1 MESILPYVIAA
12 LALSVVIN
20 LLFKRMGVSQIIG
33 YILTG
38 TIVVYLFDL
47 REMNDSDAL
56 ELTGEF
62 GIVFLMFTIG
72 LEMSLSKLRLL
83 KKLVF
88 YNGALQV
95 GVSAVLFFLA
105 AHYGF
110 GIGVNS
116 SLIIASALSL
126 SSTAV
131 VLTYLKE
138 SKGIYAPYGQRSAGI
153 LIFQDIAVI
162 PILIMIGFLSNDGHS
177 LGLVLFET
185 ALSAVVVIG
194 LLFVVGR
201 RVMSWLLHF
210 SADSKVEELFMGS
223 VLVIVTGASLLAHYA
238 GFTYS
243 LGAFVAGM
251 IIAETRYLHKV
262 ESDIAPFKD
271 LLLGVFFVTVGMKI
285 DLAFLFAHLGEIVA
299 LFAGILFIKGAV
311 IHGIIGMGSRSVT
324 GFKTA
329 VTLAQVGEFSFAI
342 FALAAANHLMQP
354 EVVQTLVLV
363 VVLSMIATPFML
375 AKRRWLQDLL
385 FKEGEIEQR
394 DMTPLET
401 RHNHVVVCGYGV
413 VGQFVAKKLRA
424 RGVPHVVVDNNYR
437 HVRRAQRV
445 GEEIYYG
452 DMSKPAILHALH
464 VEEAAAV
471 IITLDNPEKKL
482 LICEALSRFG
492 RKINIAVKV
501 VSLEEKAML
510 KELPISFMVDGK
522 EVVADVLV
530 ERTMQCSIG
539 DLDR

>member
-1 MESILPYVIAA
+1 MELVLLYAIVA
-12 LALSVVIN
+12 LAISVVIN
-20 LLFKRMGVSQIIG
+20 LLFKRWGISQIIG

-38 TIVVYLFDL
+38 MIIVYVFNL
-47 REMNDSDAL
+47 RYINDSHTL
-56 ELTGEF
+56 ELIGEF

-72 LEMSLSKLRLL
+72 LEMSLAKLRLMR
-83 KKLVF
+83 KLVF

-95 GVSAVLFFLA
+95 GISAVIFYTV

-110 GIGVNS
+110 GVGVNS
-116 SLIIASALSL
+116 SLIIASALAL

-138 SKGIYAPYGQRSAGI
+138 NKGIYAPYGQRAAGI

-162 PILIMIGFLSNDGHS
+162 PILILIGFLANDGGN
-177 LGLVLFET
+177 LGFVLFET
-185 ALSAVVVIG
+185 ALSAVIVIG
-194 LLFVVGR
+194 LLFVIGR
-201 RVMSWLLHF
+201 KVMSWLLHF

-223 VLVIVTGASLLAHYA
+223 VLVIVIGASLLAHYA

-271 LLLGVFFVTVGMKI
+271 LLLGVFFITVGMKI
-285 DLAFLFAHLGEIVA
+285 DLAFFAAHIGEIIA
-299 LFAGILFIKGAV
+299 LFIGILFIKGAV
-311 IHGIIGMGSRSVT
+311 IHAIVGMGSKSVT

-342 FALAAANHLMQP
+342 FALAASNDLLEP
-354 EVVQTLVLV
+354 DLEQTLVLV

-394 DMTPLET
+394 DMTPLES
-401 RHNHVVVCGYGV
+401 RKNHVVVCGYGI
-413 VGQFVAKKLRA
+413 VGQFVAKKLRE
-424 RGVPHVVVDNNYR
+424 RGVSHVVVDNNYR
-437 HVRRAQRV
+437 NVQRAKRI

-464 VEEAAAV
+464 VEDASAV

-482 LICEALSRFG
+482 LVCEALAQYG
-492 RKINIAVKV
+492 DHINIAVKI

-510 KELPISFMVDGK
+510 KELPISYMVDGK
-522 EVVADVLV
+522 EVVAEVLV
-530 ERTMQCSIG
+530 DQTMQCRIKG
-539 DLDR
+539 A

>member
-1 MESILPYVIAA
+1 MMESILAYAVAA
-12 LALSVVIN
+12 LGISIVIN
-20 LLFKRMGVSQIIG
+20 LVFKKIGVSPIIG

-38 TIVVYLFDL
+38 TIAVYAFDL
-47 REMNDSDAL
+47 RGMADSHAL
-56 ELTGEF
+56 ELVGEF

-72 LEMSLSKLRLL
+72 LEMSLAKLRLM

-88 YNGALQV
+88 LNGSLQV
-95 GVSAVLFFLA
+95 GISAVIFYLL

-110 GIGVNS
+110 DIQVHS
-116 SLIIASALSL
+116 SLIIAAALSL

-138 SKGIYAPYGQRSAGI
+138 SKGIYAPYGQRSTGI

-162 PILIMIGFLSNDGHS
+162 PILIMIGFLSSGGEH
-177 LGLVLFET
+177 LGIVLLET
-185 ALSAVVVIG
+185 ALSAVIVIG
-194 LLFVVGR
+194 LLFVVGKR
-201 RVMSWLLHF
+201 LMTWLLHF
-210 SADSKVEELFMGS
+210 SADSKLEELFMGS
-223 VLVIVTGASLLAHYA
+223 VLVIVVGASLLAHYA

-271 LLLGVFFVTVGMKI
+271 LLLGIFFVTVGMKI
-285 DLAFLFAHLGEIVA
+285 DLGFFVAHLGEVVA
-299 LFAGILFIKGAV
+299 LFVGILFIKGAV
-311 IHGIIGMGSRSVT
+311 IHGVIGMGAKSVT

-342 FALAAANHLMQP
+342 FALASANHLMQP
-354 EVVQTLVLV
+354 ELVQTLVLV

-375 AKRRWLQDLL
+375 ARRRWLQDKI
-385 FKEGEIEQR
+385 FKTGEIEQR
-394 DMTPLET
+394 DMTPLAK
-401 RHNHVVVCGYGV
+401 RKDHVVVCGYGI
-413 VGQFVAKKLRA
+413 VGQFVAKKLRE
-424 RGVPHVVVDNNYR
+424 REISHVVIDNNYKN
-437 HVRRAQRV
+437 VQRAKRA

-464 VEEAAAV
+464 VEDASAV

-482 LICEALSRFG
+482 LVCEALAQYGDR
-492 RKINIAVKV
+492 INIAVKV
-501 VSLEEKAML
+501 VSLEERAML
-510 KELPISFMVDGK
+510 KELPISYMVDGK

-530 ERTMQCSIG
+530 EKTMQCRI
-539 DLDR
+539 

>member
-1 MESILPYVIAA
+1 METILLYTITA
-12 LALSVVIN
+12 LAISVVVN
-20 LLFKRMGVSQIIG
+20 LFFKRLGISQIIG
-33 YILTG
+33 YIMTG
-38 TIVVYLFDL
+38 MIVVYAFDL
-47 REMNDSDAL
+47 RAMNDSHAL
-56 ELTGEF
+56 ELIGEF

-72 LEMSLSKLRLL
+72 LEMSLSKLRLM

-88 YNGALQV
+88 FNGALQV
-95 GVSAVLFFLA
+95 GISSVIFYLA

-110 GIGVNS
+110 GIGVSS

-138 SKGIYAPYGQRSAGI
+138 SKGIYAPYGQRSVGI

-162 PILIMIGFLSNDGHS
+162 PILIMIGFLSSSGHS
-177 LGLVLFET
+177 LGLVLLET
-185 ALSAVVVIG
+185 ALSAVVVVG
-194 LLFVVGR
+194 LLFVVGK

-223 VLVIVTGASLLAHYA
+223 VLVIVVGASLLAHYA

-285 DLAFLFAHLGEIVA
+285 DLAFLFGHLGEIVA
-299 LFAGILFIKGAV
+299 LFAGILFVKGAV
-311 IHGIIGMGSRSVT
+311 IHGLIGRGSKSVT

-363 VVLSMIATPFML
+363 VVLSMVATPFML
-375 AKRRWLQDLL
+375 ARRRWLQDLL

-394 DMTPLET
+394 NMAPLET
-401 RHNHVVVCGYGV
+401 RKDHVVVCGYGV
-413 VGQFVAKKLRA
+413 VGQFVAKKLRE

-437 HVRRAQRV
+437 NVRRAQRV

-464 VEEAAAV
+464 VEDAAAV

-482 LICEALSRFG
+482 LICEALAHYG
-492 RKINIAVKV
+492 THINIAVKV
-501 VSLEEKAML
+501 VSLEERLML
-510 KELPISFMVDGK
+510 KELPITSMIDGK
-522 EVVADVLV
+522 EVVAEVLV
-530 ERTMQCSIG
+530 DQTLQCSI
-539 DLDR
+539 

>member
-1 MESILPYVIAA
+1 MELVLLYAIVA
-12 LALSVVIN
+12 LAISVVIN
-20 LLFKRMGVSQIIG
+20 LLFKRWGISQIIG

-38 TIVVYLFDL
+38 MIIVYVFNL
-47 REMNDSDAL
+47 RYINDSHTL
-56 ELTGEF
+56 ELIGEF

-72 LEMSLSKLRLL
+72 LEMSLAKLRLMR
-83 KKLVF
+83 KLVF

-95 GVSAVLFFLA
+95 GISAVIFYTV

-110 GIGVNS
+110 GVGVNS
-116 SLIIASALSL
+116 SLIIASALAL

-138 SKGIYAPYGQRSAGI
+138 NKGIYAPYGQRAAGI

-162 PILIMIGFLSNDGHS
+162 PILILIGFLANDGGN
-177 LGLVLFET
+177 LGFVLFET
-185 ALSAVVVIG
+185 ALSAVIVIG
-194 LLFVVGR
+194 LLFVIGR
-201 RVMSWLLHF
+201 KVMSWLLHF

-223 VLVIVTGASLLAHYA
+223 VLVIVIGASLLAHYA

-271 LLLGVFFVTVGMKI
+271 LLLGVFFITVGMKI
-285 DLAFLFAHLGEIVA
+285 DLAFFAAHIGEIIA
-299 LFAGILFIKGAV
+299 LFIGILFIKGAV
-311 IHGIIGMGSRSVT
+311 IHAIVGMGSKSVT

-342 FALAAANHLMQP
+342 FALAASNDLLEP
-354 EVVQTLVLV
+354 DLEQTLVLV

-394 DMTPLET
+394 DMTPLES
-401 RHNHVVVCGYGV
+401 RKNHVVVCGYGI
-413 VGQFVAKKLRA
+413 VGQFVAKKLRE
-424 RGVPHVVVDNNYR
+424 RGVSHVVVDNNYR
-437 HVRRAQRV
+437 NVQRAKRI

-464 VEEAAAV
+464 VEDASAV

-482 LICEALSRFG
+482 LVCEALAQYG
-492 RKINIAVKV
+492 DHINIAVKI

-510 KELPISFMVDGK
+510 KELPISYMVDGK
-522 EVVADVLV
+522 EVVAEVLV
-530 ERTMQCSIG
+530 NQTMQCRIKEA
-539 DLDR
+539 